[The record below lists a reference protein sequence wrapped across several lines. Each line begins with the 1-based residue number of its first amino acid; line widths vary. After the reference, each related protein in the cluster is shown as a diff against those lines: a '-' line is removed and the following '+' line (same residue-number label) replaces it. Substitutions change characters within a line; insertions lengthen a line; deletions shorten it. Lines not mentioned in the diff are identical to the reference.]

1 MRKAFTFRGHGTY
14 LKGDKLYSSVS
25 GVLDRVNKLVSVKA
39 LRCRYSGDI
48 GDVVIGRILEVLCLI
63 IRFLFYIYLRLEGN
77 VGRSM

>member
-1 MRKAFTFRGHGTY
+1 MRKTFNFRGHGTY

-63 IRFLFYIYLRLEGN
+63 IRFLYYIYLRLEGS